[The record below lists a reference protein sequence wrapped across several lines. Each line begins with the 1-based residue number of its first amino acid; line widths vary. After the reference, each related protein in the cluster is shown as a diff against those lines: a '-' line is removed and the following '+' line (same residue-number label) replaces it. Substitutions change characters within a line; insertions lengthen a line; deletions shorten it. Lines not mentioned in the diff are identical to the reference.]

1 MTTVSLYSEVDL
13 DDETE
18 AITLAKSSVGFE
30 TVVGGGHVA
39 TSGVVTEEI
48 GLFTAATSGIGDNT
62 GVGLEDDST
71 TDSEITLGLEML
83 E

>member
-48 GLFTAATSGIGDNT
+48 GLFTAATYVSWN
-62 GVGLEDDST
+62 LSL
-71 TDSEITLGLEML
+71 SEIASLFAL
-83 E
+83 